1 MLCYAVPSGSKA
13 ARRAG
18 IDMREAGPQRRLT
31 FAAVNGAS
39 PGDAGLDPIRRTGS
53 ATPVLTPHANAR
65 CARPTAALAALLVA
79 VLAVIAL
86 AGWAGPAVAEA
97 TVAYEVKFE
106 GVADKDL
113 RKGLEA
119 ISNLVALKDKPP
131 PSLVAL
137 QRRAEGDLP
146 RFRQVM
152 RSRGYYVGTAGIE
165 IDGGKKP
172 VRVAVKVTPGPL
184 FRLGK
189 YTVVFTRAPPA
200 GLKTDPKSLGLE
212 LGKPAAGAP
221 ILAAE
226 RKLRTMLAARGY
238 PLAKIIKRRAIADRQ
253 TERLTVTLT
262 VDPGTLARF
271 GPVTVTGLKT
281 VDERFVRN
289 RFAWKRGER
298 YDPRRVVETRKALVD
313 SRLFSSIKI
322 TQAGALDANGEL
334 PITVALGEAKQR
346 TLGAGASYST
356 SQGPGAQVF
365 WEHRN
370 IFGAG
375 EKLRLEAKGSF
386 VTRSLA
392 ALITKPDF
400 LRQNQTLGGKAEF
413 KQELT
418 DAYHSRVFGGSASI
432 RRQLDRLHAVIA
444 GLSFENSS
452 ITENGKTETFQL
464 FGLPLSFERDSTD
477 DLLDPKTGERVTV
490 SVTPYLDAG
499 GTVPFSVTRFG
510 GSIYRP
516 LTEDRRII
524 AAFRA
529 AYGTILGDSLTAIP
543 ATKRLY
549 SGGGG
554 SNRGYGFQKAGP
566 IDTDGDPL
574 GGRSL
579 IEFSAELRVRV
590 TEKIGIVPF
599 VDAGRAYRGMV
610 PDFSKGM
617 LWSAGLGVRYH
628 TGFGP
633 IRLDVAVPIDRRSG
647 IDNRFQFYISI
658 GQAF

>member
-1 MLCYAVPSGSKA
+1 ML
-13 ARRAG
+13 
-18 IDMREAGPQRRLT
+18 
-31 FAAVNGAS
+31 
-39 PGDAGLDPIRRTGS
+39 
-53 ATPVLTPHANAR
+53 
-65 CARPTAALAALLVA
+65 AL
-79 VLAVIAL
+79 IAL
-86 AGWAGPAVAEA
+86 AGMAAPAAAEA

-106 GVADKDL
+106 GVTDKDL
-113 RKGLEA
+113 LKALEE
-119 ISNLVALKDKPP
+119 ISNLVSLKERPP

-152 RSRGYYVGTAGIE
+152 RSRGYYTGTAGIE
-165 IDGGKKP
+165 IDGGKTP
-172 VRVAVKVTPGPL
+172 VRVIVKATPGPL
-184 FRLGK
+184 FRLGR
-189 YTVVFTRAPPA
+189 YAVEFTQSPPD

-212 LGKPAAGAP
+212 PGKPAAAAP

-226 RKLRTMLAARGY
+226 RKLRTALAARGR
-238 PLAKIIKRRAIADRQ
+238 PLAKIVRRRAVANRR
-253 TERLTVTLT
+253 TEQLDITLT
-262 VDPGTLARF
+262 VDPGKPARF
-271 GPVTVTGLKT
+271 GPATVTGLKT

-289 RFAWKRGER
+289 RFAWKQGAA

-322 TQAGALDANGEL
+322 TQADALDANGEL
-334 PITVALGEAKQR
+334 PITVELAEAKQR
-346 TLGAGASYST
+346 TLGAGARYST
-356 SQGPGAQVF
+356 SEGPGAEVF

-370 IFGAG
+370 LFGAG
-375 EKLRLEAKGSF
+375 EKFRVEAKGSF
-386 VTRSLA
+386 VTRGVA

-413 KQELT
+413 KEELT
-418 DAYHSRVFGGSASI
+418 EAYRSRVFGGSASI
-432 RRQLDRLHAVIA
+432 RRELDRLHAVTA
-444 GLSFENSS
+444 GLSFENSR
-452 ITENGKTETFQL
+452 ITENGETDTFQL

-477 DLLDPKTGERVTV
+477 DLLDPKTGERLTI

-516 LTEDRRII
+516 LTEDRRIV

-529 AYGTILGDSLTAIP
+529 AYGTIIGDSLRAIP

-554 SNRGYGFQKAGP
+554 SNRGFGFQKAGP

-579 IEFSAELRVRV
+579 IEFGAELRVRV

-610 PDFSKGM
+610 PDLTEAF

-628 TGFGP
+628 TDFGP
-633 IRLDVAVPIDRRSG
+633 IRVDIAVPINRRSG
-647 IDNRFQFYISI
+647 IDDRFQFYVSI